1 MKVLVTA
8 NSTALATSLGGS
20 YSTRRVVGASRPTF
34 SREPAQLSAD
44 TPYNCARSRESRES
58 LEKQCAC
65 LNDWTKITTCQRLTS
80 RNSVGTAAR
89 NDGQDSSQR
98 TR

>member
-1 MKVLVTA
+1 
-8 NSTALATSLGGS
+8 
-20 YSTRRVVGASRPTF
+20 
-34 SREPAQLSAD
+34 LSAD
-44 TPYNCARSRESRES
+44 APYNCARSRESRES
-58 LEKQCAC
+58 LEKQCGC
-65 LNDWTKITTCQRLTS
+65 LNDWTKIMTCQRLTS